1 MLNRTKTRE
10 SFENAKTVM
19 PHGVSSNYRF
29 EGADTTVIT
38 RGQGGYVWD
47 ADGNRFVDYRL
58 GFGPVVLGH
67 CDPRVTVRVNEV
79 MSTQGTI
86 FAHTHPLEAQVAE
99 RIVRMCPGVDQV
111 RFTNSGTESTM
122 HALRVARGHMGR
134 EKFIKIEGQYHGF
147 HDNMMWSMTGAPLD
161 QLGDRT
167 RPNVVPASL
176 GIPQAL
182 GELVLQVPY
191 NDFEVL
197 ENTIRTHGHEIAAM
211 FVETVYGSLGS
222 IMPQPGYLELIRSL
236 CDEYGIVMIIDDV
249 KAGFRIANG
258 GSAELFGVK
267 PDLVTFAKAMANG
280 FPIACFG
287 GSAEVMGS
295 IQPGK
300 LEQGGTYC
308 GNLVGLAAADVTLDL
323 LENDDVLAKCAITGQ
338 ALIDGIGEVLTE
350 AGISHC
356 FSGVPTMFSF
366 FIGTEEVPTDYRSAM
381 QTDMKTYQKI
391 SQAMYNRGIEYS
403 QTPSNFFLCE
413 AHSAADVAFTLSAL
427 NEAVK
432 EI

>member
-1 MLNRTKTRE
+1 MLSRNKTQDA
-10 SFENAKTVM
+10 FQAAQVVM
-19 PHGVSSNYRF
+19 PHGVSSNYRY
-29 EGADTTVIT
+29 EGDNTTVIV
-38 RGQGGYVWD
+38 RGEGGHIWD
-47 ADGNRFVDYRL
+47 ADDNRFIDYRL

-67 CDPRVTVRVNEV
+67 CDPRVTSRVSEV
-79 MSTQGTI
+79 ISTQGTI

-122 HALRVARGHMGR
+122 HALRVARGHTGR

-147 HDNMMWSMTGAPLD
+147 HDHTMWSMTGAPLD
-161 QLGDRT
+161 QIGDRA
-167 RPNVVPASL
+167 RPNAVPASL

-182 GELVLQVPY
+182 GDLVLPVPY

-197 ENTIRTHGHEIAAM
+197 EQTIRAHGHELAAM
-211 FVETVYGSLGS
+211 IVETVYGSLGS

-267 PDLVTFAKAMANG
+267 PDLVTFAKALANG
-280 FPIACFG
+280 FPLACFG

-295 IQPGK
+295 IEPGK
-300 LEQGGTYC
+300 LEHGGTYC

-323 LENDDVLAKCAITGQ
+323 LENEGVLATCAQTGQ
-338 ALIDGIGEVLTE
+338 ALIDGMGEVLTE
-350 AGISHC
+350 AGIPHV

-366 FIGTEEVPTDYRSAM
+366 FVGTEEAPTDYRSAM

-391 SQAMYNRGIEYS
+391 SQAMYARGIEYS
-403 QTPSNFFLCE
+403 QSPSNFFICE
-413 AHSAADVAFTLSAL
+413 AHSEADVELTLNAL
-427 NEAVK
+427 NEAVRGG
-432 EI
+432 